1 MQKHKAIPKYLDNNT
16 ATKVIGVPTV
26 SRDYNFRV
34 LWQVPVITII
44 ITVCDSFLWLQL
56 KYCDSFLWIQ

>member
-34 LWQVPVITII
+34 L
-44 ITVCDSFLWLQL
+44 
-56 KYCDSFLWIQ
+56 